1 MREIWGSVQRADE
14 QKLKWFLHISNLKLQ
29 SELKYFSEHTVSLN
43 SKQMFLFWYQSE
55 NEHEKYFVCWSWDA
69 GEMGVTLYH
78 IALRDNQGKHYV
90 GSTEKAMKYEYHC

>member
-55 NEHEKYFVCWSWDA
+55 NEH
-69 GEMGVTLYH
+69 
-78 IALRDNQGKHYV
+78 
-90 GSTEKAMKYEYHC
+90 